1 MKKEYGKNRWI
12 KGFWIF
18 ILALVCI
25 SLFWAIISNPDTE
38 TWANGG
44 IIIIFLLCI
53 FKVLQVFSEKIIISE
68 DHVTIKKWVIFKEVK
83 DIKYKKIN
91 SVDITYVLGIWGLE
105 IQIGNDKPIVFKN
118 LEKYDEVKE
127 HIHSKIDQ

>member
-1 MKKEYGKNRWI
+1 M
-12 KGFWIF
+12 
-18 ILALVCI
+18 VCI
-25 SLFWAIISNPDTE
+25 SLFWAITSNPDTE

-44 IIIIFLLCI
+44 IIIILLLCI